1 MEKKT
6 YWAGMSKTEMQC
18 RIHIHGAADGFFIK
32 TCNMDL
38 SMDLSDFHNR
48 AAWRYY
54 DILHGYESDKARD
67 WIRNNLGMTVYS
79 GNRTKF
85 ETNF

>member
-38 SMDLSDFHNR
+38 SDFHNR
-48 AAWRYY
+48 ASWRYN
-54 DILHGYESDKARD
+54 DMLHGYYPDQARN
-67 WIRNNLGMTVYS
+67 WIRDNLGILAYS
-79 GNRTKF
+79 GNRMDY
-85 ETNF
+85 N